1 MNAPLNTPTN
11 PVAKALWY
19 IENNF
24 AGELLLDEIANVA
37 GVSRYHV
44 SRAFGEAIGRPITG
58 YVRGRRLTEA
68 AKALASG
75 ATDILTVALAVGYG
89 SHEAFTR
96 AFREQFG
103 VTPETVRAQ
112 RLVDN
117 LTLVEAI
124 KMDENMNV
132 NLAAPRI
139 VQGKPMLIA
148 GTNERYGTNC
158 GGNIPGQWQTF
169 TPRIGT
175 VPKQVGRTAYGL
187 IYNGDD
193 DGNYDYM
200 CGVEVSDYSQL
211 PSDLDRLRVPA
222 CKYAVFHHAGH
233 ISGIRSTWN
242 TIWSRAL
249 PESGFE
255 LADAPIFER
264 YGEEFDGHA
273 GTGGVDLFVPIK

>member
-1 MNAPLNTPTN
+1 MN
-11 PVAKALWY
+11 PVNKALWF
-19 IENNF
+19 IESHF
-24 AGELLLDEIANVA
+24 AEALELDDVANVA
-37 GVSRYHV
+37 GVSRYHLT
-44 SRAFGEAIGRPITG
+44 RAFGEATG
-58 YVRGRRLTEA
+58 QSIMRYMRGRRLTIA
-68 AKALASG
+68 ARALANG
-75 ATDILTVALAVGYG
+75 APDILAVALEAGYG

-103 VTPETVRAQ
+103 VTPESVRAL
-112 RLVDN
+112 RLIDN
-117 LTLVEAI
+117 LDLVEAI

-132 NLAAPRI
+132 NLGAPRV

-148 GTNERYGTNC
+148 GVNERYGVQS
-158 GGNIPGQWQTF
+158 GANIPAQWQSF
-169 TPRIGT
+169 VPRIGT
-175 VPKQVGRTAYGL
+175 VPKQVGRMAYGL

-222 CKYAVFHHAGH
+222 CKYAVFHHGGH
-233 ISGIRSTWN
+233 ISGIWSTWN
-242 TIWSRAL
+242 TIWSKAL

-264 YGEEFDGHA
+264 YGEEFHGRA

>member
-1 MNAPLNTPTN
+1 MN
-11 PVAKALWY
+11 PVNKALWF
-19 IENNF
+19 IESHF
-24 AGELLLDEIANVA
+24 AEALELDDVARVA
-37 GVSRYHV
+37 GVSRYHLT
-44 SRAFGEAIGRPITG
+44 RAFGEATG
-58 YVRGRRLTEA
+58 QSLMRYMRGRRLTTA
-68 AKALASG
+68 ARALANG
-75 ATDILTVALAVGYG
+75 APDILAVALEAGYG

-103 VTPETVRAQ
+103 VTPESVRAQ
-112 RLVDN
+112 RLIDN
-117 LTLVEAI
+117 LDLVEAI
-124 KMDENMNV
+124 KMDESMNV
-132 NLAAPRI
+132 NLGAPRV
-139 VQGKPMLIA
+139 VQGKPMLIV
-148 GTNERYGTNC
+148 GMNERYGTNC
-158 GGNIPGQWQTF
+158 GGNIPAQWQSF
-169 TPRIGT
+169 TPRIGS

-222 CKYAVFHHAGH
+222 CKYAVFRHAGH

-242 TIWSRAL
+242 TIWGKAL

-264 YGEEFDGHA
+264 YGEEFDGRA

>member
-1 MNAPLNTPTN
+1 MN
-11 PVAKALWY
+11 PVNKALWF
-19 IENNF
+19 IESHLAEALELDDV
-24 AGELLLDEIANVA
+24 AGVA
-37 GVSRYHV
+37 GVSRYHLT
-44 SRAFGEAIGRPITG
+44 RAFGEATG
-58 YVRGRRLTEA
+58 QSLMRYMRGRRLTIA
-68 AKALASG
+68 ARALASG
-75 ATDILTVALAVGYG
+75 APDILAVALEAGYS

-148 GTNERYGTNC
+148 GMNERYATNC
-158 GGNIPGQWQTF
+158 GGNIPAQWQSF